1 MGITASDFDYVC
13 RVVRD
18 GAAISMETGKEYLVE
33 MRMAGLA
40 RRLKMGS
47 ATEVIEKLRSNSDPK
62 IRGLVIEA
70 MTTNETSFFRDSHPF
85 EALRKLILP
94 ELIKGR
100 SADRRL
106 SIWCAACSSGQEP
119 YSIAMLVRDHFPE
132 LLNWQFKILATD
144 LSEAI
149 LAQARSGRFSQL
161 EVNRGLPAPL
171 LVKHFRA
178 DGSEWVIQEPIRKMI
193 DFQILNLIDPWPSM
207 PPMDLVFIRNVMIYF
222 PQETKKMILGRI
234 SRVLRPTGFLFL
246 GAAETTLNLD
256 NSYERVPFDKT
267 VCYRAGSV

>member
-1 MGITASDFDYVC
+1 MGITASDFEYVC

-40 RRLKMGS
+40 RRLKMGT

-94 ELIKGR
+94 ELIKAR
-100 SADRRL
+100 SVDRRL

-119 YSIAMLVRDHFPE
+119 YSIAMIVRDHFPE

-178 DGSEWVIQEPIRKMI
+178 DGTEWVIQEPIRKMI

-234 SRVLRPTGFLFL
+234 SKVLRPTGYLFL
-246 GAAETTLNLD
+246 GASETTLNLD